1 VVKIAKKKSKKT
13 DYKKVLSENVPEAK
27 KKIEKMKDPDYEKLI
42 EIEKKNK
49 DRKGMKEYLKEE
61 LKEEKEEDVEEKKK
75 PSKKKE
81 EKKLTKEEM
90 IREKKLRRTKRSM
103 LSKMYMRHLR
113 RIAKEKEIPGERL
126 KVQMIDKLTR
136 ELEMKDVR
144 KYYSEIFGTEEFDVL
159 KHDLVPK
166 HKVLSPEEKEE
177 LKEKYNLKS
186 LKQLPKMKISD
197 PGVIAVG
204 GVIGDVIEITRNSPT
219 AKETTYYRL
228 VVR

>member
-1 VVKIAKKKSKKT
+1 
-13 DYKKVLSENVPEAK
+13 
-27 KKIEKMKDPDYEKLI
+27 LI

-61 LKEEKEEDVEEKKK
+61 LKEEKEEEVEEKKK
-75 PSKKKE
+75 SAKKKE
-81 EKKLTKEEM
+81 EKPKEEKELTKEEM
-90 IREKKLRRTKRSM
+90 IREKKLRKTRRSM

-113 RIAKEKEIPGERL
+113 RIAKEKDIPGERL

-166 HKVLSPEEKEE
+166 HKILSPKEKIE

-219 AKETTYYRL
+219 AKKTTYYRL